1 VLGAGAFD
9 DPDTAFRRLAEA
21 VAAYE
26 STPLF
31 SPFNAKFDAFLRGTE
46 TLTAEEAPGFA
57 LFKDPEKGNC
67 ISCHV
72 GKEDSRDPRDWLFTD
87 STYDA
92 LGAPRNRALPV
103 NADPRHFDP
112 GLCRRPGLAALAP
125 KDFEVE
131 SVCGAFKVPT
141 LRNVAVTAPYM
152 HNGVFDSLRDAVAF
166 YFTRDTKPQLWY
178 PGGRKFDDLLRAWH
192 GNVNTDEVPYDRR
205 LNQRPRATEA
215 EVDALVAFLRTLT
228 DRPAR

>member
-1 VLGAGAFD
+1 
-9 DPDTAFRRLAEA
+9 
-21 VAAYE
+21 
-26 STPLF
+26 
-31 SPFNAKFDAFLRGTE
+31 
-46 TLTAEEAPGFA
+46 
-57 LFKDPEKGNC
+57 
-67 ISCHV
+67 
-72 GKEDSRDPRDWLFTD
+72 
-87 STYDA
+87 
-92 LGAPRNRALPV
+92 
-103 NADPRHFDP
+103 
-112 GLCRRPGLAALAP
+112 
-125 KDFEVE
+125 
-131 SVCGAFKVPT
+131 
-141 LRNVAVTAPYM
+141 M